1 MLSDFAPDRERQRLD
16 VLFSMDCANPEHRR
30 MMDLEGLK
38 AWRPGRLS
46 GFQALEKSARA
57 LDFFARRDAGESGGI
72 TP

>member
-1 MLSDFAPDRERQRLD
+1 
-16 VLFSMDCANPEHRR
+16 